1 VRRIPPED
9 IPHLYEPLEVKLQ
22 LNTMDTV
29 GLPLAMK
36 IIRMH
41 EGELQV
47 QSEENKGTIVTIVF
61 KKATLKKF

>member
-1 VRRIPPED
+1 MNPF
-9 IPHLYEPLEVKLQ
+9 LEVKAGKYVGYGL
-22 LNTMDTV
+22 

-36 IIRMH
+36 SFMH

-61 KKATLKKF
+61 KKPTLILMFNLRKF

>member
-1 VRRIPPED
+1 
-9 IPHLYEPLEVKLQ
+9 
-22 LNTMDTV
+22 MDTV
-29 GLPLAMK
+29 RLPLAMK